1 MEIYLRVIWSIERR
15 VVLTLLSLCVAGA
28 GNIVLG
34 RERDKRKTQ
43 ENVSRKKELFLL
55 ESELK
60 FLEGE
65 RE

>member
-1 MEIYLRVIWSIERR
+1 M
-15 VVLTLLSLCVAGA
+15 VLTLLSLCVAGA